1 MYMYMYIFSTPR
13 QKHPEGLF
21 LLFTGAATHVQCM
34 QSLHSRSK
42 SVCPFS
48 KGRTDSRVHTY
59 TPKLVWHPFTK
70 GLPHNQGVQSS
81 SLSLSAS
88 AFESQSFSNLQ

>member
-21 LLFTGAATHVQCM
+21 LLFTGAATQCM

-42 SVCPFS
+42 SVCPFN

-81 SLSLSAS
+81 SLSFRAS